1 MVKTELT
8 VSNKIN
14 GGQLKRLYSEKVN
27 IPLDKFKIRLI
38 YRGKEILND
47 HGLFFH
53 DLDNNS
59 KIQVC
64 VNEIS

>member
-1 MVKTELT
+1 MDKTEIV
-8 VSNKIN
+8 VSNKIKASE
-14 GGQLKRLYSEKVN
+14 LKRLYAERNNLSFNKV
-27 IPLDKFKIRLI
+27 KIRFL

-47 HGLFFH
+47 HALFVH

-64 VNEIS
+64 INEL